1 MTLRNPQHLW
11 KGLRPCSLLLH
22 GWRAAGLHF
31 HSNLALPLCRPENIV
46 LEGGKPG
53 GRCLLVDFG
62 AMRQLQADEA
72 AATQVTDAGTFTGTW
87 GFAAPEQ
94 MRGQTQPGSDLYGL
108 GATLVYLISG
118 QSGVLSCACCHYMRG
133 SLYCM
138 LQVNDRLQMPEPTHT
153 MPLVIAES
161 ALCLFNC
168 RQVTQCS
175 SPASPPPRPEQ
186 PQGLPPDADS
196 AGWPSGASL
205 GGQADSSRGPC
216 HAGRQGSGAPAVC

>member
-1 MTLRNPQHLW
+1 
-11 KGLRPCSLLLH
+11 
-22 GWRAAGLHF
+22 
-31 HSNLALPLCRPENIV
+31 
-46 LEGGKPG
+46 
-53 GRCLLVDFG
+53 
-62 AMRQLQADEA
+62 MRQLQAEETA
-72 AATQVTDAGTFTGTW
+72 ASQVTDAGTFTGTW

-94 MRGQTQPGSDLYGL
+94 MRGQTQPGCDLYGL

-118 QSGVLSCACCHYMRG
+118 QSGLLSPQLAVREIGTSSVCLLPFRARPLSCACCHYMRG
-133 SLYCM
+133 SLYYM
-138 LQVNDRLQMPEPTHT
+138 SQVNDRLQMPEPIHT
-153 MPLVIAES
+153 MPLLIAES
-161 ALCLFNC
+161 AFCLHNC